1 MIIYKG
7 LVIDDRGSAYD
18 FLKML
23 FGSRVE
29 VDEFIRLLGVDI
41 CFDQKLEALNDK
53 ADEYESLCD
62 AYHSV
67 VCEAINI
74 IDEAL
79 EKPRLNN
86 ARGILK
92 RIRSTFDW

>member
-7 LVIDDRGSAYD
+7 FIIDDRGSAYD
-18 FLKML
+18 FLKVL

-41 CFDQKLEALNDK
+41 CFDQKIEALNDK
-53 ADEYESLCD
+53 ADEYERLCD
-62 AYHSV
+62 AYHSI

-92 RIRSTFDW
+92 QIRSTFDW